1 MSKYI
6 IEVDDNVVDGLFKA
20 KGFNTLVFDQ
30 NGLDKLQKY
39 EELEPTREEKS
50 LPKNGDDYY
59 YIESSGSISCSTWS
73 GDCWDK
79 SRARTGNCFLTEEKA
94 EFAVNQREVLAEMEK
109 FAEPFDIEWD
119 GDTYHYYISYDYD
132 HECVAVHQNAIMRCG
147 RFYFESEQKARSCIR
162 TVGRDRIKKYYLGVE

>member
-6 IEVDDNVVDGLFKA
+6 IEVDDNAVGGLFKV
-20 KGFNTLVFDQ
+20 KGFAMAFDKD
-30 NGLDKLQKY
+30 GLDKLQKY
-39 EELEPTREEKS
+39 EDPVEEQVWPQLGDTCFFIS
-50 LPKNGDDYY
+50 ANGE
-59 YIESSGSISCSTWS
+59 IVRSTWNDDDVDNKWLAI
-73 GDCWDK
+73 GNVAK
-79 SRARTGNCFLTEEKA
+79 SKEEA
-94 EFAVNQREVLAEMEK
+94 EFALEQRKVLGEMEK